1 MENDD
6 LNLENRQAPSEKSV
20 MGSLLHE
27 VKAYENEEELAEL
40 KKAYANGRKAE
51 TLPEFKTERVL
62 TFLATD
68 ETPDRAGDIV
78 RVDGGDVKRFMQNPV
93 FLVQHRDLPVAR
105 VLSFKK
111 IKNSPTS
118 PEGKAWIAKVYFPD
132 DDEDSV
138 EIFNKYANGT
148 MSAVSIGFR
157 ALKVNRPEDPG
168 ERTKIGLGPW
178 GYEVLS
184 WEMLELSAAAV
195 PCNPNALRQ
204 KSVQGVSSKEF
215 TQLSAML
222 SDALAGIKALNEKFV
237 TPKEEKPESNNE
249 PQSETVESLQKYF
262 KSNPLKFEV

>member
-1 MENDD
+1 MENED
-6 LNLENRQAPSEKSV
+6 LDLQNRQAPSEKSA

-27 VKAYENEEELAEL
+27 AKAYDNEEELAEL
-40 KKAYANGRKAE
+40 KAVYANGRKAE
-51 TLPEFKTERVL
+51 TLPEFKTERIL

-93 FLVQHRDLPVAR
+93 FLVQHRALPVAR

-118 PEGKAWIAKVYFPD
+118 PDGKAWVAKVYFPD
-132 DDEDSV
+132 DDEGSV

-157 ALKVNRPEDPG
+157 ALKLNRPEDPG
-168 ERTKIGLGPW
+168 GRAKIGLGPW

-215 TQLSAML
+215 TQLSAMIG
-222 SDALAGIKALNEKFV
+222 DALAAIKALGEKIV
-237 TPKEEKPESNNE
+237 TKEEKPECSNA
-249 PQSETVESLQKYF
+249 PQSESVESLEKHL
-262 KSNPLKFEV
+262 KSCPLKFEV

>member
-1 MENDD
+1 MEDEELD
-6 LNLENRQAPSEKSV
+6 LENRKAPTDKSA
-20 MGSLLHE
+20 MGSLLHD
-27 VKAYENEEELAEL
+27 VKAYDNEEELAEL
-40 KKAYANGRKAE
+40 KSVYANGRKAE
-51 TLPEFKTERVL
+51 TLPEFKAERIL
-62 TFLATD
+62 TFLASD

-118 PEGKAWIAKVYFPD
+118 PDGKAWIAKVYFPE
-132 DDEDSV
+132 DDEESV
-138 EIFNKYANGT
+138 EIFNKYANGV

-157 ALKVNRPEDPG
+157 ALEVNRPDDQE
-168 ERTKIGLGPW
+168 ERKKIGLGPW

-204 KSVQGVSSKEF
+204 KSATTLNSKEF
-215 TQLSAML
+215 VQLSTML
-222 SDALAGIKALNEKFV
+222 TDALTGIKAIVEKIDKPAPVNE
-237 TPKEEKPESNNE
+237 P
-249 PQSETVESLQKYF
+249 PQSENAVTLEKHLLA
-262 KSNPLKFEV
+262 NPLKFEI